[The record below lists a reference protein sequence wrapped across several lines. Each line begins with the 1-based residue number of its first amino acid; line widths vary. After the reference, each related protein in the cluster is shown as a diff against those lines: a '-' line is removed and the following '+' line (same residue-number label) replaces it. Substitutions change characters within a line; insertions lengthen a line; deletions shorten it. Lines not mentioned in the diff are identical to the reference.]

1 MCAKKSKVDTTYTGE
16 SIQILKGL
24 SAVRKRPAMYI
35 GSTGPMGLHQLVYE
49 VVDNS
54 VDEAMAGFCDQ
65 IDVAIHIDN
74 SVTVRDNGR
83 GIPVDEHATEKIPA
97 ATVVMTYLHA
107 GGKFDNKSYKV
118 AGGLHGVG
126 VSVVNALSEWLEME
140 IRRDDAVWHQRF
152 ERGEPADKLSQT
164 GKMKK
169 NGRTGTVVTFRP
181 DRDIFGDIEFS
192 FETLSERLRE
202 VSFLNSG
209 LKISIVDERQKGK
222 QNEFQY
228 KGGIASF
235 VSHLSRNKRML
246 HPKPIYMSKEVDGVI
261 VECAMQYNEGY
272 QEAIFS
278 FANNINTKDGGS
290 HLAGFRSALTRTIN
304 NYGKS
309 SGLFNKT
316 NVLPSGDDVRE
327 GLTAVVSVKLPNPQF
342 EGQTKTKLNN
352 DIKGLV
358 EAAINDGV
366 GTYFEENP
374 SVARKIVTKVMDS
387 ARAREAARKARDLTR
402 RKGLLEMSSLP
413 GKLADCQERE
423 ASAAELF
430 LVEGD
435 SAGGSAKQGRDRRFQ
450 AILPLRGKIIN
461 VEKARFD
468 KVLAHEEIRTIIT
481 ALGTGVGKDD
491 FDIGKLRYH
500 KVIIMTDADVD
511 GSHIR
516 TLLLTFFFRQMPE
529 LIGHGYV
536 YIAQP
541 PLFRVKRGK
550 RVDYIENEVK
560 LESYLMD
567 IAADEVTVTIES
579 TGEEARGATLRRK
592 LEKLSEYRRL
602 FDRAMMR
609 GIHPRAIKL
618 MLKGD
623 VRYKTTFAEAEK
635 ARELGKLIESDA
647 ELRLVDT
654 RIDEEH
660 GLYELVAAE
669 ALNGKRP
676 FVINYE
682 FVSAAEYQA
691 LLKVYKETEEY
702 DNPPYLVTDGK
713 TTFRSETK
721 ADLLNHVFELA
732 KKGMVIQ
739 RYKGLGEMNPEQ
751 LWETTMN
758 PETRTLLQVNVE
770 DAVAADEV
778 FTILMGDEVES
789 RRGFIVKNALYAS
802 NIDI

>member
-1 MCAKKSKVDTTYTGE
+1 MCAKKSKVDKGYTGE

-35 GSTGPMGLHQLVYE
+35 GSTGPLGLHQLVYE

-65 IDVAIHIDN
+65 IEVAIHIDN

-140 IRRDDAVWHQRF
+140 IRRDGAVWHQRF
-152 ERGEPADKLSQT
+152 ERGEPADRLTQT

-169 NGRTGTVVTFRP
+169 SGRSGTVITFRP
-181 DRDIFGDIEFS
+181 DREVFGEIEFS

-209 LKISIVDERQKGK
+209 LKISIVDERQEGK

-235 VSHLSRNKRML
+235 VSHLSRNKRVL
-246 HPKPIYMSKEVDGVI
+246 HPKPVYIIKEVDGVV
-261 VECAMQYNEGY
+261 VECAIQYNEGY
-272 QEAIFS
+272 QETVFS

-304 NYGKS
+304 NYGKNS
-309 SGLFNKT
+309 NLFNKAK
-316 NVLPSGDDVRE
+316 VQPSGDDVRE
-327 GLTAVVSVKLPNPQF
+327 GLIAVVSVKLPNPQF

-358 EAAINDGV
+358 EAAINEGV
-366 GTYFEENP
+366 GTYFDENP
-374 SVARKIVTKVMDS
+374 AVARKIVSKVMDS

-413 GKLADCQERE
+413 GKLADCQERD

-468 KVLAHEEIRTIIT
+468 KILAHEEIRTIIT

-491 FDIGKLRYH
+491 FDISKLRYH

-529 LIGHGYV
+529 LIESGYV

-550 RVDYIENEVK
+550 RVDYIDNEMK
-560 LESYLMD
+560 LEGFLMD
-567 IAADEVTVTIES
+567 IAADEVSVKIES
-579 TGEEARGATLRRK
+579 TGEDVRGVMLRRK

-609 GIHPRAIKL
+609 GVHPRAIKL
-618 MLKGD
+618 LLKGD
-623 VRYKTTFAEAEK
+623 VRFRNTFAEADK
-635 ARELGKLIESDA
+635 ARELSELIKADPD
-647 ELRLVDT
+647 LRMVEMRL
-654 RIDEEH
+654 DEEH
-660 GLYELVAAE
+660 GLHELLVAE

-676 FVINYE
+676 FVINFD
-682 FVSAAEYQA
+682 FVGAAEYQA
-691 LLKVYKETEEY
+691 LLKVYKETEEF
-702 DNPPYLVTDGK
+702 DNPPYRVTDGK
-713 TTFRSETK
+713 ATLRSETK

-732 KKGMVIQ
+732 KKGMMIQ
-739 RYKGLGEMNPEQ
+739 RYKGLGEMNPDQ

-758 PETRTLLQVNVE
+758 PEARTLLQVNIE
-770 DAVAADEV
+770 DAVAADEI
-778 FTILMGDEVES
+778 FTILMGDEVEP